1 MTEHDTPDVQL
12 DLADGQAMQE
22 VKKRYPWTPERAARG
37 REIHTE
43 RWRIINKL
51 TETYTFMQNPSMAE
65 LAHLIHILAITT
77 KHPVLA
83 EAVQLH
89 KDKPHSILPSLRL
102 AYSVYD
108 DLDLPSYGYML
119 ISFAAEFGGVYS
131 ATLQRCLERARDQQA
146 GIC

>member
-1 MTEHDTPDVQL
+1 MTEYNTLDVQL
-12 DLADGQAMQE
+12 DLTDGQAIQE
-22 VKKRYPWTPERAARG
+22 VKKKYPWTTVRAARG

-43 RWRIINKL
+43 RWRLINKL
-51 TETYTFMQNPSMAE
+51 TETYTFLRSPCMAE
-65 LAHLIHILAITT
+65 LAHLIHILATTT

-89 KDKPHSILPSLRL
+89 KDKPHSILPSLQL

-108 DLDLPSYGYML
+108 DLALPSPCYML

-131 ATLQRCLERARDQQA
+131 AMLQRCLEHAREQQ
-146 GIC
+146 GGV